1 MGRYLVFSMGEKWE
15 KNQPKKVTPPP
26 PPAQRMCMFI
36 FLNIFEVCYFL
47 VFPQEKKGEKKEK
60 KKRKEGKK
68 KEKNK
73 RKEEKREEKEKKR
86 KEKNGEKLDKGF

>member
-1 MGRYLVFSMGEKWE
+1 MPCQAGVGFDPGRNSG
-15 KNQPKKVTPPP
+15 
-26 PPAQRMCMFI
+26 
-36 FLNIFEVCYFL
+36 YFL

-73 RKEEKREEKEKKR
+73 RKGEKREEKEKKR